1 MIEFAEVTK
10 RYGRFGTALERI
22 DLRIERGEC
31 VFITGASGAGKS
43 TLLKLLYAAERPTT
57 GDVLVEDRS
66 VSRLHP
72 RSVPYLRRNLG
83 VIFQDFKL
91 LPRRTVFE
99 NVALALEVCGVP
111 RRRIRERVAAVLD
124 RVGLGELADR
134 LPGELSGGEQQRA
147 AIARAIVGE
156 PSIVLADEPTGNLDE
171 KLTHDIFGLLMS
183 LNRDEGTTVLVA
195 THDLAEAARWPVR
208 RIVLSGGRVVQ
219 DLRVEGGEGESEH
232 EHEHEH
238 EHEVEDEHEHEHE
251 VEDEHEHEH
260 EHEVEDEHEKEV
272 EDEHENEHENEDEV
286 EDEDDATV
294 REEPS

>member
-1 MIEFAEVTK
+1 MIEFREVTK

-99 NVALALEVCGVP
+99 NVALALEVCGTRP
-111 RRRIRERVAAVLD
+111 REIKERVSAVLE
-124 RVGLGELADR
+124 RVG
-134 LPGELSGGEQQRA
+134 
-147 AIARAIVGE
+147 
-156 PSIVLADEPTGNLDE
+156 GN
-171 KLTHDIFGLLMS
+171 KS
-183 LNRDEGTTVLVA
+183 
-195 THDLAEAARWPVR
+195 EAARLLGIDR
-208 RIVLSGGRVVQ
+208 NTLSRY
-219 DLRVEGGEGESEH
+219 LKKSRNRSTTNEES
-232 EHEHEH
+232 
-238 EHEVEDEHEHEHE
+238 
-251 VEDEHEHEH
+251 
-260 EHEVEDEHEKEV
+260 
-272 EDEHENEHENEDEV
+272 
-286 EDEDDATV
+286 
-294 REEPS
+294 P

>member
-43 TLLKLLYAAERPTT
+43 TLLKLLYSAERPTT

-72 RSVPYLRRNLG
+72 RSIPYLRRNLG
-83 VIFQDFKL
+83 VVFQDFKL

-99 NVALALEVCGVP
+99 NVALALEVCGVGS
-111 RRRIRERVAAVLD
+111 REIRERVPRTLE
-124 RVGLGELADR
+124 RVGLGALTDR

-171 KLTHDIFGLLMS
+171 RLTHDIFGLLVS
-183 LNRDEGTTVLVA
+183 LNRDEGTTVLIA
-195 THDLAEAARWPVR
+195 THDLAEARRWPGRMV
-208 RIVLSGGRVVQ
+208 VLDRGRM
-219 DLRVEGGEGESEH
+219 VELEESE
-232 EHEHEH
+232 EDDGEEA
-238 EHEVEDEHEHEHE
+238 EEDE
-251 VEDEHEHEH
+251 
-260 EHEVEDEHEKEV
+260 
-272 EDEHENEHENEDEV
+272 
-286 EDEDDATV
+286 DATV
-294 REEPS
+294 REEPA

>member
-1 MIEFAEVTK
+1 MIEFREVTK

-99 NVALALEVCGVP
+99 NVALALEVCGTRP
-111 RRRIRERVAAVLD
+111 REIKERVSAVLE
-124 RVGLGELADR
+124 RVGLAGHADR

-147 AIARAIVGE
+147 AVARAIVGE

-171 KLTHDIFGLLMS
+171 GLTHDIFELLVS

-195 THDLAEAARWPVR
+195 THDLVEAARWQAR
-208 RIVLSGGRVVQ
+208 RVVLDGGRM
-219 DLRVEGGEGESEH
+219 VEDVGVGEVGEAGEGEHVH
-232 EHEHEH
+232 EVEDDHEVEG
-238 EHEVEDEHEHEHE
+238 EHEVESKDEA
-251 VEDEHEHEH
+251 
-260 EHEVEDEHEKEV
+260 
-272 EDEHENEHENEDEV
+272 
-286 EDEDDATV
+286 EDDATV